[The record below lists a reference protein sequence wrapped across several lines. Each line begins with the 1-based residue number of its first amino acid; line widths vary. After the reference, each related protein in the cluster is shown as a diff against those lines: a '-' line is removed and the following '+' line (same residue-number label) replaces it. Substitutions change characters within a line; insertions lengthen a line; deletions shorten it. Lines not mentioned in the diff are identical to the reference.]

1 MSEVQNDYLVGGNS
15 NYTFK
20 AGANKDCKVKSWS
33 IETNDNNGKTSY
45 YLKITY
51 VQPVAGVDPEEWS
64 TINELLNFP
73 GFPKDKTEI
82 SKNTVRY
89 GFVNPLKGFCSNFAS
104 QQDIDNRIVA
114 VFGKLGLD
122 KQGND
127 FTRTDEA
134 KAHQE
139 FKVLVE
145 GLFNLIESKG
155 LFQLEGTLV
164 CGFANPKVDNEGKVK
179 QFLQPAKYG
188 QSGCYQPAFRTSN
201 NEELPAEKTEGFKDD
216 IEKKYQYWSY
226 TRTKSN
232 SGNDTVSESV
242 ATTVA
247 SAGDAW

>member
-20 AGANKDCKVKSWS
+20 AGVNKDCKVKSWS

-73 GFPKDKTEI
+73 GFPLGKTEVN
-82 SKNTVRY
+82 KNTVKY
-89 GFVNPLKGFCSNFAS
+89 GFMNPLTGFALNFAS
-104 QQDIDNRIVA
+104 KEDVNARILA
-114 VFGKLGLD
+114 VFGKLGT
-122 KQGND
+122 ND
-127 FTRTDEA
+127 FDLLDEA
-134 KAHQE
+134 KLHQQL
-139 FKVLVE
+139 KTMVE
-145 GLFNLIESKG
+145 GIFNLIESKG

-164 CGFANPKVDNEGKVK
+164 CGFPNPKIDNEGKVK

-188 QSGCYQPAFRTSN
+188 QSGCYQPAFRTNN
-201 NEELPAEKTEGFKDD
+201 NEELPAEKTAGFKDETD
-216 IEKKYQYWSY
+216 KKYQYWSY

-232 SGNDTVSESV
+232 SGSSNDTVSESV
-242 ATTVA
+242 DATVA